1 MDSIKFTFGLFDQA
15 VLLLTGLTAIY
26 LIWRFVQHIGKEEGT
41 PSYDVYYIVSFAVLL
56 VSGLLL
62 IFYSYDIL
70 ANPLVVVIAYLIP
83 LGLSLGLVAEFYQKY
98 EKTYLL
104 VGIIGIILI
113 AVTRLAGVGG
123 PGLATFVLALFHT
136 IGGLLI
142 VFIPLFVT
150 KDNRVPKGFI
160 WVSVGGVLID
170 IGGISLAFLKAGA
183 PILPA
188 DVIFTILAPLL
199 LLMTLAY
206 TWGFM
211 KKMHA

>member
-15 VLLLTGLTAIY
+15 ILLLTGLTAIY
-26 LIWRFVQHIGKEEGT
+26 LIWRFFQHGGKQEST
-41 PSYDVYYIVSFAVLL
+41 PSYDVYYIISFAVLL

-62 IFYSYDIL
+62 IFFTYDIL
-70 ANPLVVVIAYLIP
+70 ANPLVVVVAYLIP
-83 LGLSLGLVAEFYQKY
+83 LGLSLGLVAEFYPKY
-98 EKTYLL
+98 EKTYLF
-104 VGIIGIILI
+104 VGIIGIIAI
-113 AVTRLAGVGG
+113 ALTRLAGVGG
-123 PGLATFVLALFHT
+123 AGLATFILAFFHT
-136 IGGLLI
+136 IGGLII
-142 VFIPLFVT
+142 VFIPIFAS
-150 KDNRVPKGFI
+150 KDNRAPKGFI

-170 IGGISLAFLKAGA
+170 IGGMSLAFLKAGS

-211 KKMHA
+211 KKMNA